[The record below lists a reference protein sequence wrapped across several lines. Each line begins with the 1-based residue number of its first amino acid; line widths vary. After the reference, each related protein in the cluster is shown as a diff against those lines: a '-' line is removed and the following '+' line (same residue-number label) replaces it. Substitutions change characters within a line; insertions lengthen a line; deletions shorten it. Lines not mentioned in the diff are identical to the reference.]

1 MFLSWFINMVK
12 QRYSIRDKFHK
23 IVFESETFSGK
34 LYDFALIFSIILSI
48 LVVILD
54 SVLSLHN
61 DYGKLFWKLEW
72 LFTIVFTADYVLRI
86 AILKNPR
93 HYIFSFYGIVDLVS
107 AVPSYLVWVLGD
119 KALLFIIA
127 RALRLTRLFR
137 IFKLTQYV
145 FESKNLVIAIKQSKR
160 KIIVFLTFILCVLL
174 VISSLMHVVEKDTPG
189 FENIP
194 QSIYWSVVTM
204 TTTGYGDVVPRT
216 PLGKFFASLLMIL
229 AYDVLAVPTGIIS
242 AEIAKQ
248 SLKQHSRVHT
258 QACRKCG
265 HSSHDYD
272 AIYCKFCGEK
282 I

>member
-93 HYIFSFYGIVDLVS
+93 HYIFSFYGI
-107 AVPSYLVWVLGD
+107 
-119 KALLFIIA
+119 
-127 RALRLTRLFR
+127 
-137 IFKLTQYV
+137 FKLTQYV

-229 AYDVLAVPTGIIS
+229 AYGVLAVPTGIIS

-265 HSSHDYD
+265 HSSHDDD